1 MKPTLKM
8 INTSHTV
15 SRPPLRI
22 GITGG
27 IGSGKSYICRQLE
40 DAGHHVFYCDDV
52 AKHIIR
58 SHPIVKEEL
67 TQLVGKE
74 LYDAEGQL
82 VKKVLASFLC
92 KGKEYS
98 HQVDTIVHPRVADA
112 FKVFCQE
119 HQAET
124 SSSSNLLMP
133 SDKCISLQSLKKLS
147 PSHVVF
153 MECALLF
160 EAQFD
165 KFVDLSVLV
174 HVSSETQINRLIQRD
189 HISREQA
196 MRWIGLQLSE
206 NEKLTRAD
214 AYIVNE

>member
-1 MKPTLKM
+1 M
-8 INTSHTV
+8 NNNSHNV
-15 SRPPLRI
+15 SHSPLRI

-27 IGSGKSYICRQLE
+27 IGSGKSYICHQLE
-40 DAGHHVFYCDDV
+40 AAGHHVFYCDDV
-52 AKHIIR
+52 AKSIIR
-58 SHPIVKEEL
+58 SHPTVKKEL
-67 TQLVGKE
+67 TQLVGKG
-74 LYDAEGQL
+74 LYNGEGQL
-82 VKKVLASFLC
+82 VKRVLASFLC

-112 FKVFCQE
+112 FQTFCQE
-119 HQAET
+119 HQT
-124 SSSSNLLMP
+124 GTNSNANLFIP
-133 SDKCISLQSLKKLS
+133 SNKRISLQSLKQLS

-160 EAQFD
+160 EAHFD
-165 KFVDLSVLV
+165 SFVDYSVLV
-174 HVSSETQINRLIQRD
+174 HVSSETQINRLMQRD

-206 NEKLTRAD
+206 NEKMTRAD